1 MNIIF
6 FLTPKNKLEFLED
19 TDTVRQAIEKIRIKG
34 FTAIP
39 IISEK
44 DGKYIG
50 TVSEGDFLW
59 HILNNNYFNIKELE
73 DVLVVDI
80 INKGR
85 YQSVSISAEVDD
97 LLNLIKI
104 QNFVPVVDDRGIF
117 MGIITRRRVI
127 EYYYELAVKEQQ
139 ND

>member
-6 FLTPKNKLEFLED
+6 FMIPKNNIEYLDD
-19 TDTVRQAIEKIRIKG
+19 TNTVRQAIEKIRVKG
-34 FTAIP
+34 FTAVP
-39 IISEK
+39 IVSK
-44 DGKYIG
+44 TDGTYIG

-59 HILNNNYFNIKELE
+59 HIINNNYFNIKELE

-85 YQSVSISAEVDD
+85 YQTVSISAKVDD
-97 LLNLIKI
+97 LLNLIKN
-104 QNFVPVVDDRGIF
+104 QNYVPVVDDRGIF
-117 MGIITRRRVI
+117 MGIITRKRVI
-127 EYYYELAVKEQQ
+127 EYYYNLAKEQH

>member
-6 FLTPKNKLEFLED
+6 FMIPKNNIEYLDD
-19 TDTVRQAIEKIRIKG
+19 TNTVRQAIEKIRVKG
-34 FTAIP
+34 YTSVP
-39 IISEK
+39 IVSK
-44 DGKYIG
+44 TDGTYIG

-59 HILNNNYFNIKELE
+59 HIINNNYFNVKELE

-85 YQSVSISAEVDD
+85 YQTVSISAKVDD
-97 LLNLIKI
+97 LLNLIKN
-104 QNFVPVVDDRGIF
+104 QNYVPVVDDRGIF

-127 EYYYELAVKEQQ
+127 EYYYSLAKEQH